1 MPGCEYSPM
10 IIFGTKGRDDARGVI
25 ADGCPH
31 CREIRAFA
39 VVDQF
44 EVPHIYWVSMGQG
57 TLRNT
62 YMRCVHCNNIYAFEE
77 HKYRSIMSCAEAERS
92 NLPELV
98 QRTHPELM
106 GYLDQAARCKN
117 CGFQRDRP
125 FKFCP
130 QCGMNSGR

>member
-1 MPGCEYSPM
+1 M
-10 IIFGTKGRDDARGVI
+10 IIFGTKGRDDARGVV

-31 CREIRAFA
+31 CREIRAFT
-39 VVDQF
+39 VVDQY
-44 EVPHIYWVSMGQG
+44 EVAHVYWVSMGQG

-62 YMRCVHCNNIYAFEE
+62 YIRCIHCNNSYAFEE
-77 HKYRSIMSCAEAERS
+77 RKYRTLMSCSEARHS
-92 NLPELV
+92 NLPDLV

-106 GYLDQAARCKN
+106 GYLDQGARCRN

-130 QCGMNSGR
+130 ECGVNTGA